1 MRCRT
6 MGQMYPSTALRSISY
21 QPPHQKHHKILETMA
36 EEEPTGA
43 SDEQMVFVIH
53 FLQNLLGGWKGLKK
67 TYRAIKTQ

>member
-21 QPPHQKHHKILETMA
+21 QPPHRKHHKILETMA
-36 EEEPTGA
+36 EEEPAGA

-53 FLQNLLGGWKGLKK
+53 FPQNLLGRLEGFEEN
-67 TYRAIKTQ
+67 I